1 MNIDRV
7 ISVVKNEMKLET
19 NAQSLLGIGGFG
31 MVFRAVDKSGTKHAV
46 KVCLKENTMCGVYLH
61 RELELHKSL
70 VHPNVVRLF
79 EGKELDFC
87 TILDLEYC
95 DTDLYNYSQK
105 KKILEPEF
113 RILARQLTC
122 GLKAL
127 HERKI
132 AHRDIKSK
140 NVLLKFNSDGSY
152 VAKLADFGLAKDIG
166 SLKTYAGTI
175 VYMAPEVLTAGAA
188 PYTEKCD
195 VWSMGI
201 MYYNLLTNSYPY
213 RDLSELGIMKQVCG
227 AFETFSLPSSLKVS
241 DKCKDFVRS
250 HLFKKP
256 ELRNYNHPYVF
267 PRIEIEALRKE
278 VERQRQVIAGLE
290 KKMGQLTLGV
300 TAFYETKEIP
310 CDFPAPFVTKA
321 VEVLGLTDGTEYVIQ
336 GKGGDGQWKKIFA
349 QTYHSVEVGLQ
360 QFRNEVAYKSYRL
373 VCMSAMPLGRPEF
386 KLYKP
391 SDDTKLFRKGI
402 PPFTAASP
410 VQHGY
415 EITVSSQW
423 GVSSNPS
430 LFEHMS
436 YNLLDDNVNTK
447 WAGVGKS
454 THWVFVKLPRP
465 RVFNAVEIGTRGDG
479 WTDQSPKEFRIEGSL
494 DQKSWKRLLPSEKV
508 AASTV
513 TTGPWALGE
522 RRVFAF
528 PNEQEFL
535 FYRLMIIKN
544 HGGWDTSFGVFNLGN
559 IAKL

>member
-1 MNIDRV
+1 MESFD
-7 ISVVKNEMKLET
+7 
-19 NAQSLLGIGGFG
+19 A
-31 MVFRAVDKSGTKHAV
+31 
-46 KVCLKENTMCGVYLH
+46 
-61 RELELHKSL
+61 
-70 VHPNVVRLF
+70 
-79 EGKELDFC
+79 
-87 TILDLEYC
+87 
-95 DTDLYNYSQK
+95 
-105 KKILEPEF
+105 
-113 RILARQLTC
+113 
-122 GLKAL
+122 
-127 HERKI
+127 
-132 AHRDIKSK
+132 
-140 NVLLKFNSDGSY
+140 
-152 VAKLADFGLAKDIG
+152 
-166 SLKTYAGTI
+166 
-175 VYMAPEVLTAGAA
+175 
-188 PYTEKCD
+188 
-195 VWSMGI
+195 
-201 MYYNLLTNSYPY
+201 
-213 RDLSELGIMKQVCG
+213 
-227 AFETFSLPSSLKVS
+227 
-241 DKCKDFVRS
+241 
-250 HLFKKP
+250 
-256 ELRNYNHPYVF
+256 
-267 PRIEIEALRKE
+267 EIEALRKE

-479 WTDQSPKEFRIEGSL
+479 CTDQSPKEFRIEGSL

-544 HGGWDTSFGVFNLGN
+544 HGGPDTSFGVFNLGN